1 MTQPL
6 YGPLVLDHYR
16 RPRNQRRLENATAS
30 AEGHNPMCGDRVR
43 IELEVEGDVVR
54 AAAFTANAC
63 VLCTAAAS
71 LLTERLAGAS
81 TARAR
86 AISDAEM
93 IGWLDAPV
101 TSARQ
106 KCVTLPLRALQQALA
121 LAPGQA

>member
-1 MTQPL
+1 MSL

-71 LLTERLAGAS
+71 LLTERLAGTS
-81 TARAR
+81 TAQAH
-86 AISDAEM
+86 AIGDAEM

-101 TSARQ
+101 TAARQ

-121 LAPGQA
+121 LAPGES